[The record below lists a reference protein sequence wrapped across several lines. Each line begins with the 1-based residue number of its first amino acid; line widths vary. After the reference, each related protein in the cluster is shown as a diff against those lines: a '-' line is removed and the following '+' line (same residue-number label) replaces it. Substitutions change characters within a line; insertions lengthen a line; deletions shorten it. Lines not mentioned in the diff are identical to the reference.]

1 MMGDE
6 EMPTTFHRIVGR
18 VKAAASVAL
27 AWLLTTVWTTKA
39 IEPVDERGG
48 GRNSDEGFHIA
59 GGALIA
65 GAIVAGVAAFV
76 ANKLGALK

>member
-1 MMGDE
+1 MLRTFNDLADRA
-6 EMPTTFHRIVGR
+6 TTFAR
-18 VKAAASVAL
+18 AAV
-27 AWLLTTVWTTKA
+27 AWLLTVVWTTRA
-39 IEPVDERGG
+39 IEPMDERGG

>member
-1 MMGDE
+1 MLR
-6 EMPTTFHRIVGR
+6 TFHHLTDRAATAAR
-18 VKAAASVAL
+18 AAA
-27 AWLLTTVWTTKA
+27 AWLLTVVWPTRA
-39 IEPVDERGG
+39 IEPMDERGG

>member
-1 MMGDE
+1 ML
-6 EMPTTFHRIVGR
+6 
-18 VKAAASVAL
+18 AL
-27 AWLLTTVWTTKA
+27 AQRTISRITEVGGVVIAWLMTTVWA
-39 IEPVDERGG
+39 NGVEPVDERGG